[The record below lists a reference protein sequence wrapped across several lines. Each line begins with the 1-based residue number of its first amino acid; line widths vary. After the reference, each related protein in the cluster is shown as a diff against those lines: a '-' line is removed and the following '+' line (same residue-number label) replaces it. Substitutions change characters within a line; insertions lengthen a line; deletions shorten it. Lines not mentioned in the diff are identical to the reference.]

1 MKNSLRGTS
10 EFQRVY
16 KGGKRYEGA
25 LLTVFALPNGI
36 AHHRLGITASKK
48 AIGKA
53 TERNRAKRL
62 LRETFRLS
70 QPPLNAL
77 QRKYDWVLTGRR
89 RLLTARVNSS
99 LAEFEKILGAVAG
112 DETDSE

>member
-1 MKNSLRGTS
+1 R
-10 EFQRVY
+10 
-16 KGGKRYEGA
+16 RYEGS
-25 LLTVFALPNGI
+25 LLIVFALPDGI

-62 LRETFRLS
+62 MRETFRLS
-70 QPPLNAL
+70 QQPLNAL
-77 QRKYDWVLTGRR
+77 QRKYDWILNGRR
-89 RLLTARVNSS
+89 RLLTAKVNNS

-112 DETDSE
+112 DENDSE